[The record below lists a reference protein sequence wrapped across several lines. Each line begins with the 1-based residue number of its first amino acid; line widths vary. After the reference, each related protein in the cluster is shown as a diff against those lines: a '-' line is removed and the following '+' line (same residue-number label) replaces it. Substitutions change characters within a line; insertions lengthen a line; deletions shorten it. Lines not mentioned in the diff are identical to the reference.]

1 MEVIYEVKTKHS
13 DEMLKKYVKF
23 QYNVLMPTK
32 RFQSILTILV
42 LAAVAVFMPGN
53 FWKLI
58 LIVFTVIMIL
68 NVLTES
74 MREVGGLKRSDP
86 SYINQS
92 VITYRFYQDRAEME
106 SPEVKEKITFTY
118 EDIAEIYRDETF
130 YYIRIP
136 SKGIHMFP
144 RADIT
149 VGDSERFGEF
159 LRSRTSLA
167 LQWADLNIKQRIA
180 VMQKRKSEY
189 DKDRKAAKKGK
200 KL

>member
-1 MEVIYEVKTKHS
+1 MEAVYEVKTKHS

-42 LAAVAVFMPGN
+42 LAAVTAFMPGN
-53 FWKLI
+53 FWKWI
-58 LIVFTVIMIL
+58 LLAFTAIMIL

-86 SYINQS
+86 GYMNQS
-92 VITYRFYQDRAEME
+92 VITYRFYQDKAEME
-106 SPEVKEKITFTY
+106 SPEIKEKITFTY
-118 EDIAEIYRDETF
+118 GDIAEIYRDETF

-136 SKGIHMFP
+136 GKGIHMFP
-144 RADIT
+144 RNDIT

-159 LRSRTSLA
+159 LRNRTGLTM
-167 LQWADLNIKQRIA
+167 QWADLNIKQRIA

-189 DKDRKAAKKGK
+189 DKDRKAAKKNK
-200 KL
+200 ML